1 MTQQNFTIAATAAEI
16 AAEPTAEPV
25 AEPAAATAAARLW
38 TYDAVR
44 VGQAGSPTQ
53 VRLTAED
60 IAEYAACAQNPDP
73 RYLMPPAG
81 AGAVADVAAPA
92 AMPTMTLTYAPL
104 LREEIAAANGFV
116 SQERSE
122 TARRQTPFAKCEIRW
137 YRPVRAGETLTG
149 QRRVYQKY
157 ERRGSKFVTFR
168 VSAFDEAGAVVASY
182 DYTCIFEYAAGQRPV
197 PDPAGPVS
205 GAPDGDADAAAIPDP
220 ARYLGWEQARVGA
233 PLPRTL
239 AVGETTANILRKNAH
254 RLAGPPSPSN
264 IHTDEEFARQNIFGG
279 AVNAGPATMSYVD
292 RFLALNFPPEAL
304 YRGGSLLLRA
314 ITPFR
319 AGDVVTFSGAVT
331 GAGGNLYGQRKV
343 HCRIRGLNQR
353 DELVALSDATLTL
366 E

>member
-1 MTQQNFTIAATAAEI
+1 MTQQNVTATE
-16 AAEPTAEPV
+16 
-25 AEPAAATAAARLW
+25 RLW

-44 VGQAGSPTQ
+44 AGQAGGPTQ

-60 IAEYAACAQNPDP
+60 IAEYAGCAQNPDP
-73 RYLMPPAG
+73 RYLMPLAGGDAEPA
-81 AGAVADVAAPA
+81 PL

-104 LREEIAAANGFV
+104 LREEIAEANGFV
-116 SQERSE
+116 AQERAAA
-122 TARRQTPFAKCEIRW
+122 ARRQTPFAKCEIRW
-137 YRPVRAGETLTG
+137 YRAVRAGETITG
-149 QRRVYQKY
+149 NRRVQQKY

-168 VSAFDEAGAVVASY
+168 VSAYDAAGAVVASY
-182 DYTCIFEYAAGQRPV
+182 DYTCIFEYAAGQRAAPEAAGQIPVAPDTEAV
-197 PDPAGPVS
+197 PDPAQ
-205 GAPDGDADAAAIPDP
+205 
-220 ARYLGWEQARVGA
+220 YLTWEQARVGA

-254 RLAGPPSPSN
+254 RLAGRPSASN

-292 RFLALNFPPEAL
+292 RFLGLNFPPEAL
-304 YRGGSLLLRA
+304 YNGGSLAMRA

-319 AGDVVTFSGAVT
+319 AGDVVTFAGAVT

-353 DELVALSDATLTL
+353 EELVCLSDATLTL
-366 E
+366 G